1 MKEELRSGLLFGL
14 IGLLAIVSLSAGLYY
29 FADFGSPTET
39 VASEPVPEEVSQ
51 SPRQWTAPMQR
62 WLEAGNR
69 LVVDFVH
76 EDGWCA
82 IAIQRPATEE
92 GEEGTIQCIK

>member
-51 SPRQWTAPMQR
+51 SPPSM
-62 WLEAGNR
+62 
-69 LVVDFVH
+69 
-76 EDGWCA
+76 DGSDA
-82 IAIQRPATEE
+82 AVAR
-92 GEEGTIQCIK
+92 GR